1 METIIQQIVAEV
13 VAKILA
19 VFEEKG
25 IESSEQAIEDLT
37 PTSHEMVLKILSAVI
52 REMNESLEIEAKAQ
66 RRKDGI
72 TIKQRGVGR
81 DYETKLGLLHYE
93 RTYFQMADGSY
104 VYLIDHLIGVEPY
117 TRISNGLI
125 ASILQGAT
133 EQSYRG
139 AIESSNQNLS
149 KQTVHNRLIAVEEVA
164 TEVVR
169 VKETPKTLDIFADE
183 DHVHLTPKGGAIVPL
198 VTITEGIDTSD
209 PKRHKTINPLH
220 MTGYGISTDA
230 FKENIL
236 AVLYERYD
244 LDQVETIYIHA
255 DGGVW
260 IQSLKDLLPN
270 AKMVMDGFHLE
281 KYLKSFLQLEGAKEY
296 ASRIRRSIRENN
308 IEAFSRYGT
317 EIYQKQTTEASRDKA
332 QQFLNYAAG
341 HWDAIALRMSGSVC
355 GSCTEPLVS
364 HVLSDRLSR
373 DPISW
378 SREGLRKMSM
388 LMAYTKN
395 GGVVNAEHVRVHAD
409 RKEKARFAE
418 NGFAVYKAYADKQIG
433 TVLSQHCN
441 WDIFEP
447 VHSYTP
453 GKIDGTSMLLKALG
467 TNHSPASIS

>member
-1 METIIQQIVAEV
+1 
-13 VAKILA
+13 
-19 VFEEKG
+19 
-25 IESSEQAIEDLT
+25 
-37 PTSHEMVLKILSAVI
+37 
-52 REMNESLEIEAKAQ
+52 
-66 RRKDGI
+66 
-72 TIKQRGVGR
+72 
-81 DYETKLGLLHYE
+81 
-93 RTYFQMADGSY
+93 
-104 VYLIDHLIGVEPY
+104 
-117 TRISNGLI
+117 
-125 ASILQGAT
+125 
-133 EQSYRG
+133 
-139 AIESSNQNLS
+139 
-149 KQTVHNRLIAVEEVA
+149 
-164 TEVVR
+164 
-169 VKETPKTLDIFADE
+169 
-183 DHVHLTPKGGAIVPL
+183 
-198 VTITEGIDTSD
+198 
-209 PKRHKTINPLH
+209 
-220 MTGYGISTDA
+220 
-230 FKENIL
+230 
-236 AVLYERYD
+236 
-244 LDQVETIYIHA
+244 
-255 DGGVW
+255 
-260 IQSLKDLLPN
+260 
-270 AKMVMDGFHLE
+270 MVMDGFHLE
-281 KYLKSFLQLEGAKEY
+281 KYLKSFLQLEGAKDY

-341 HWDAIALRMSGSVC
+341 HWDAIVLRMSGSVC

-395 GGVVNAEHVRVHAD
+395 GGVVKAEHVRVHAD

-453 GKIDGTSMLLKALG
+453 GKIDGTSMLLKILG